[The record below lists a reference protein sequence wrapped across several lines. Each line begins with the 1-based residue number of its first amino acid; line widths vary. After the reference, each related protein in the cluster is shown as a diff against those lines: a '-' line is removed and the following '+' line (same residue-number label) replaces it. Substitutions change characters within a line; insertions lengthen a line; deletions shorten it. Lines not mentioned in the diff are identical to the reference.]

1 MIMNYKE
8 VRFAICRERAMLGW
22 LSSGEK
28 YLKCVA
34 FSKLTSTESGNTVT
48 N

>member
-1 MIMNYKE
+1 MNFKE
-8 VRFAICRERAMLGW
+8 VRFAICRERVMLGW
-22 LSSGEK
+22 LSSGAK

-34 FSKLTSTESGNTVT
+34 FSKLTSIESGNSVT